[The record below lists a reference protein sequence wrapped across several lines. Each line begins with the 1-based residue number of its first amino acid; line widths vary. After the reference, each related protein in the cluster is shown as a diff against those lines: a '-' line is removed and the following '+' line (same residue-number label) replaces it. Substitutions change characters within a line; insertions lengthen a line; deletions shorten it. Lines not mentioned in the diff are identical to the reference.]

1 MLRDLALLY
10 NGLFTVYGSFSERVD
25 INAIVNFMIFGLA
38 VIIGATVIIL
48 KRLNM
53 QEKENERRNEL
64 ERMYSMDIVERLYE
78 NKERNE

>member
-1 MLRDLALLY
+1 
-10 NGLFTVYGSFSERVD
+10 
-25 INAIVNFMIFGLA
+25 MIFGLA